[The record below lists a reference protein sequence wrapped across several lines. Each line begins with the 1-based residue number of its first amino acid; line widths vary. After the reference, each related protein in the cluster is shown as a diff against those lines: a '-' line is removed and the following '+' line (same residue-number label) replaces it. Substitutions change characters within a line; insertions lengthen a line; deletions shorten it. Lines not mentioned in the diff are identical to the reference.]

1 MADDE
6 GAAAFG
12 GGDTMT
18 LLRERTPLGRAA
30 LTFNFAVGVVGLGL
44 LLAATAAWPPPAGA
58 GAWALLLLGLF
69 VFARFMR
76 FEVPTSASS
85 SPRGPS
91 GASRAYITASLVVPL
106 QMAGIVLVGP
116 VLTAWIA
123 LPAFLAEVAKERAF
137 QGLTGAR
144 RRAVWGIVAFNLGME
159 ALMTLAGGLCWRE
172 LAGADARLD
181 RPVEFV
187 ALLAAFLTFKLVN
200 EALMIAGSWL
210 RGVPVRTYLDA
221 ARAIILIEAVT
232 LPLGALLVIVIARL
246 HQPAIALFLATLLL
260 AAGVVRGLTR
270 ARASLA
276 AANADLERKVRE
288 VETLARIGRAIS
300 EDIELDR
307 LLESIH
313 DGCQGIV
320 HADHFFIALL
330 QDPGTLRIA
339 MEVEGGRPQPPK
351 DIPIGTGLTSHVI
364 ASGRPLLVRDLLV
377 EAESLPAAPILRL
390 DADQPPNLSWLG
402 VPMIAKGETLGAI
415 VLQDPRPRAYDED
428 DVRVISAVAA
438 QAAISVK
445 NARLH
450 QEALNS
456 LRIEEEN
463 RQLKLL
469 NAKKSDFVNMVAHQ
483 FRTPLTAVIGY
494 ANILVERVRRKGAT
508 DVPDLERHLS
518 TVHSESKRL
527 SDMVEELLNVSR
539 IRAGRLALI
548 RQRFDLALLVRE
560 TIASHQ
566 LLADERRLRVEVD
579 CAGGDSAWAH
589 GDSNHVRQAFAN
601 VLANALKY
609 APEGSRVLVT
619 VGAGDAE
626 ARVAVTDE
634 GPGVPEQDLER
645 VFDEFYR
652 AGGAT
657 SALPGTGLGL
667 SIARGIVEA
676 HGGVIGA
683 ERRGAGTCFW
693 FTLPAQNV
701 ETPETP
707 AVLGAEAS

>member
-1 MADDE
+1 MKI
-6 GAAAFG
+6 F
-12 GGDTMT
+12 
-18 LLRERTPLGRAA
+18 RERTPLGRAA

-44 LLAATAAWPPPAGA
+44 LAAATAAWPPERDFGW
-58 GAWALLLLGLF
+58 GLLLFGLF

-85 SPRGPS
+85 SSRGAG

-106 QMAGIVLVGP
+106 QMAAIVLVGP

-123 LPAFLAEVAKERAF
+123 LPAFVAEVAKERAF
-137 QGLTGAR
+137 QGLTGQR

-159 ALMTLAGGLCWRE
+159 ALMTLAGGACWRR
-172 LAGADARLD
+172 LAGPAARLD
-181 RPVEFV
+181 RPMDFV
-187 ALLAAFLTFKLVN
+187 ALLLSFVAFKVVN

-221 ARAIILIEAVT
+221 ARAIILIEVVT

-246 HQPAIALFLATLLL
+246 HQPAIVLFLATLLL

-276 AANADLERKVRE
+276 AANADLERRVRE

-330 QDPGTLRIA
+330 QDAGTLRIA
-339 MEVEGGRPQPPK
+339 MEVEGGKPQPPK
-351 DIPIGTGLTSHVI
+351 EIPIGTGLTSHVI
-364 ASGRPLLVRDLLV
+364 ASARPLLVRDLLA

-415 VLQDPRPRAYDED
+415 VLQDPRPRAYDDD

-438 QAAISVK
+438 QAAISIK
-445 NARLH
+445 NAQLH

-494 ANILVERVRRKGAT
+494 ANILVERVRRKGST

-566 LLADERRLRVEVD
+566 FLADQRKLRVDVVPEGSPV
-579 CAGGDSAWAH
+579 AEAH
-589 GDSNHVRQAFAN
+589 GDSNQVRQAFAN

-609 APEGSRVLVT
+609 APEGSRIEVSV
-619 VGAGDAE
+619 ASAADE
-626 ARVAVTDE
+626 ARVVVTDE
-634 GPGVPEQDLER
+634 GPGVPEPDLER

-652 AGGAT
+652 AAGAT
-657 SALPGTGLGL
+657 AAQPGTGLGL
-667 SIARGIVEA
+667 SIARGIIEA
-676 HGGVIGA
+676 HGGTIGA
-683 ERRGAGTCFW
+683 ARSGPGTSFW
-693 FTLPAQNV
+693 FTLPAQ
-701 ETPETP
+701 P
-707 AVLGAEAS
+707 ADRPDVPATAGAEA